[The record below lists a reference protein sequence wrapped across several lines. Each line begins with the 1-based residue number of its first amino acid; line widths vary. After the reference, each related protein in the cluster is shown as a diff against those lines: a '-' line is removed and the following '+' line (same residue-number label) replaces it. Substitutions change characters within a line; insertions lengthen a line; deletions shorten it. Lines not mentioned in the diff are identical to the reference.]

1 MHSQIDGYI
10 QILTKY
16 LPC

>member
-1 MHSQIDGYI
+1 LFYG

-16 LPC
+16 